1 MAVESHQKL
10 KAAFIA
16 GRLDASLAADP
27 GRMPIQEQRSMETLL
42 TMVLGDADLHEV
54 AELCQ
59 VLFHKQEDPGTSL
72 DLVVRAVDQ
81 DELAVSAALRKP
93 GNGNG
98 GDRR

>member
-10 KAAFIA
+10 RAAFIA

-54 AELCQ
+54 TDLCQ
-59 VLFHKQEDPGTSL
+59 VLFHKEDPGTSL